1 MDLEPVGAT
10 SVAGSPLRHAHV
22 VALPQAARLA
32 GGAVLLVDDALAL
45 VLALAD
51 GADVV
56 VRAAKE
62 GLQWR
67 REGRMWLSYVV
78 CNSLAKEEQKF
89 IQELKANGTTI

>member
-1 MDLEPVGAT
+1 MLLQQTMDLEPVGAT
-10 SVAGSPLRHAHV
+10 SVADPLRHAHV

-78 CNSLAKEEQKF
+78 CN
-89 IQELKANGTTI
+89 